1 MKAEFI
7 VNNYVLG
14 AKVKT
19 TPIHKIVEQC
29 RIDKS
34 HTKIVYEDVSERELQ
49 FIEKVLSYK
58 AIKVER

>member
-1 MKAEFI
+1 MKVQFT

-19 TPIHKIVEQC
+19 TPTHKIVEQN
-29 RIDKS
+29 RIDKA
-34 HTKIVYEDVSERELQ
+34 HTVIVYDEISERELQ

-58 AIKVER
+58 GKVI

>member
-1 MKAEFI
+1 MKVQFT

-19 TPIHKIVEQC
+19 TPTHKIIEQN
-29 RIDKS
+29 RIDTT
-34 HTKIVYEDVSERELQ
+34 HTVIVYDEISERELQ

-58 AIKVER
+58 GKVV

>member
-1 MKAEFI
+1 MKVQFT

-19 TPIHKIVEQC
+19 TPTHKITNQE
-29 RIDKS
+29 RTDKT
-34 HTKIVYEDVSERELQ
+34 HTVIVYDEISERELQ

-58 AIKVER
+58 GKII

>member
-1 MKAEFI
+1 MKVQFT

-19 TPIHKIVEQC
+19 TPTHKIIEQN

-34 HTKIVYEDVSERELQ
+34 NFESFDCWIEEMLEMMILRIVE
-49 FIEKVLSYK
+49 
-58 AIKVER
+58 

>member
-1 MKAEFI
+1 MKVQFT
-7 VNNYVLG
+7 VNNYTLG

-19 TPIHKIVEQC
+19 TPTHKIIEQN

-34 HTKIVYEDVSERELQ
+34 HTVIVYDEINERELQ

-58 AIKVER
+58 GKVL

>member
-1 MKAEFI
+1 MKVQFT

-19 TPIHKIVEQC
+19 TPIHKIVEQN

-34 HTKIVYEDVSERELQ
+34 HTVIVYDEISERELQ
-49 FIEKVLSYK
+49 FIEKVLTYK
-58 AIKVER
+58 GKVI

>member
-1 MKAEFI
+1 MKVQFT

-19 TPIHKIVEQC
+19 TPTHKIISQE
-29 RIDKS
+29 RTDKT
-34 HTKIVYEDVSERELQ
+34 HTIIVYDEISERELQ

-58 AIKVER
+58 GIIL

>member
-1 MKAEFI
+1 MKVQFT

-19 TPIHKIVEQC
+19 TPTQKIVEQN
-29 RIDKS
+29 RIDKT
-34 HTKIVYEDVSERELQ
+34 HTIIVYDEISERELQ

-58 AIKVER
+58 GKVL

>member
-1 MKAEFI
+1 MKVQFT

-19 TPIHKIVEQC
+19 TPTHKIVEQN

-34 HTKIVYEDVSERELQ
+34 HTVIVYDKISERELQ

-58 AIKVER
+58 GKVL